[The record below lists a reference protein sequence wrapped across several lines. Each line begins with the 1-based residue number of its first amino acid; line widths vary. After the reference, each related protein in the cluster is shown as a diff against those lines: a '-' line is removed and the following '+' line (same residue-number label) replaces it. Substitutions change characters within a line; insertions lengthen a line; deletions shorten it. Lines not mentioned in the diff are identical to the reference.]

1 MSPFR
6 VWLLMSAAAL
16 LAVAFTTRSDATSLI
31 VVGLGCVAAGL
42 ALFWHHTRGAGQK
55 LRALRAHWMNLPG
68 ATVTSGR
75 IHVHDRMQPLLI
87 STRWQRGAPSVSI
100 YTPVPT
106 AAFAFRVWPTGQS
119 TPPIDRTGNEFAGP
133 PVEPALELESTF
145 AGKFR
150 AEASDGRAAA
160 RIFDGDLRRILYE
173 ILGEVPLEF
182 GGFTFDGQAL
192 GVHFT
197 GTTAMDPGRAT
208 RLARTAWS
216 ALVPE

>member
-1 MSPFR
+1 MRRRFHDLAPRFLTSS
-6 VWLLMSAAAL
+6 WLLA
-16 LAVAFTTRSDATSLI
+16 
-31 VVGLGCVAAGL
+31 
-42 ALFWHHTRGAGQK
+42 
-55 LRALRAHWMNLPG
+55 N
-68 ATVTSGR
+68 
-75 IHVHDRMQPLLI
+75 
-87 STRWQRGAPSVSI
+87 
-100 YTPVPT
+100 
-106 AAFAFRVWPTGQS
+106 
-119 TPPIDRTGNEFAGP
+119 
-133 PVEPALELESTF
+133 
-145 AGKFR
+145 